1 MNNNN
6 NTDIERALGT
16 TEPRV
21 NADEALARFQ
31 ARVHS
36 EGIAPVVPVARPRVT
51 SRWLQGLAAAAGV
64 VLVASALAL
73 SGVAGSILQIF
84 EPKSVVAVPVTQG
97 DLSAL
102 NTACAGLNLQE
113 CMGAYGTFVW
123 TTPPQPK
130 EAESRGAASAAAGFA
145 VLTPATIPAGVT
157 GDPRYGVVN
166 RSSATF
172 TFSADATR
180 QSAARQNR
188 TAPPLPTNID
198 GSKLFITGGP
208 AVVQIWGAPT
218 PPSGPATP
226 TSPGGTV
233 DLGGVP
239 TLVVGQAKS
248 PTVSSDGITV
258 DELRSY
264 LLSQPGISPQLAAAI
279 RAIGDPSSTLPV
291 PVPAELAVSHPVTVQ
306 GVQGLFVGDNTGIV
320 GAVIWQKDGMMFE
333 VLGSFTESQALAIA
347 NSMR

>member
-1 MNNNN
+1 MN

-16 TEPRV
+16 TEPQV
-21 NADEALARFQ
+21 NADDALARFQ
-31 ARVHS
+31 ARVQS
-36 EGIAPVVPVARPRVT
+36 EGIAPVVPIARPRLT
-51 SRWLQGLAAAAGV
+51 SRWMQGLAAAAGV
-64 VLVASALAL
+64 VIVASALAV

-84 EPKSVVAVPVTQG
+84 EPKSVVAVPITQG
-97 DLSAL
+97 DLTAL

-123 TTPPQPK
+123 TTQPQPK
-130 EAESRGAASAAAGFA
+130 EVQSRSLASAAAGFA
-145 VLTPATIPAGVT
+145 VLAPATLPASVT

-188 TAPPLPTNID
+188 TAPPLPANID

-208 AVVQIWGAPT
+208 AVIQIWGAPAGT
-218 PPSGPATP
+218 PGASGAYP
-226 TSPGGTV
+226 
-233 DLGGVP
+233 DVP
-239 TLVVGQAKS
+239 TLVIGQAKA
-248 PTVSSDGITV
+248 PTVSSDGVTV
-258 DELRSY
+258 DELRAY

-291 PVPAELAVSHPVTVQ
+291 PVPAELAISHPVTVQ
-306 GVQGLFVGDNTGIV
+306 GVQGLYVGDNTGIAS
-320 GAVIWQKDGMMFE
+320 AVIWQKDGMMFE
-333 VLGSFTESQALAIA
+333 VIGSFTESQALAIA
-347 NSMR
+347 NSMH

>member
-1 MNNNN
+1 MN

-16 TEPRV
+16 TEPQV
-21 NADEALARFQ
+21 NADDALARFQ
-31 ARVHS
+31 ARVQS
-36 EGIAPVVPVARPRVT
+36 EGIAPVVPIARPRLT
-51 SRWLQGLAAAAGV
+51 SRWMQGLAAAAGV
-64 VLVASALAL
+64 VIVASALAV

-84 EPKSVVAVPVTQG
+84 EPKSVVAVPITQG
-97 DLSAL
+97 DLTAL

-123 TTPPQPK
+123 TTQPQPK
-130 EAESRGAASAAAGFA
+130 EVQSRSLASAAAGFA
-145 VLTPATIPAGVT
+145 VLAPATLPASVT

-188 TAPPLPTNID
+188 TAPPLPANID

-208 AVVQIWGAPT
+208 AVIQIWGAPAGT
-218 PPSGPATP
+218 PGASGAYP
-226 TSPGGTV
+226 
-233 DLGGVP
+233 DVP
-239 TLVVGQAKS
+239 TLVIGQAKA
-248 PTVSSDGITV
+248 PTVSSDGVTV
-258 DELRSY
+258 DELRAY

-291 PVPAELAVSHPVTVQ
+291 PVPAELAISHPVTVQ
-306 GVQGLFVGDNTGIV
+306 GVQGLYVGDNTGIAS
-320 GAVIWQKDGMMFE
+320 AVIWQKDGMMFE
-333 VLGSFTESQALAIA
+333 VIGSFTESQALAIA

>member
-1 MNNNN
+1 MN

-16 TEPRV
+16 TEPQV
-21 NADEALARFQ
+21 NADDALARFQ
-31 ARVHS
+31 ARVQS
-36 EGIAPVVPVARPRVT
+36 EGIAPVVPVARPRLT
-51 SRWLQGLAAAAGV
+51 SRWMQGLAAAAGV
-64 VLVASALAL
+64 VIVASALAV

-84 EPKSVVAVPVTQG
+84 EPKSVVAVPITQG
-97 DLSAL
+97 DLTAL

-130 EAESRGAASAAAGFA
+130 EVQSRSLASAAAGFA
-145 VLTPATIPAGVT
+145 VLAPTTLPASVT

-188 TAPPLPTNID
+188 TAPPLPANID

-208 AVVQIWGAPT
+208 AAIQIWGAPAGT
-218 PPSGPATP
+218 PGASGAYP
-226 TSPGGTV
+226 
-233 DLGGVP
+233 DVP
-239 TLVVGQAKS
+239 TLVIGQAKA
-248 PTVSSDGITV
+248 PTVSSDGVTV
-258 DELRSY
+258 DELRGY

-291 PVPAELAVSHPVTVQ
+291 PVPAELAISHPVTVQ
-306 GVQGLFVGDNTGIV
+306 GVQGLYVGDNTGIAS
-320 GAVIWQKDGMMFE
+320 AVIWQKDGMMFE
-333 VLGSFTESQALAIA
+333 VIGSFTESQALAIA

>member
-1 MNNNN
+1 MND
-6 NTDIERALGT
+6 TEIERTLGT
-16 TEPRV
+16 AEPRV
-21 NADEALARFQ
+21 NTDEALARFQ
-31 ARVHS
+31 ARVQT
-36 EGIAPVVPVARPRVT
+36 EGIAPVASVARRPAT

-64 VLVASALAL
+64 VIVASALTL
-73 SGVAGSILQIF
+73 SGVAESVLKIF
-84 EPKSVVAVPVTQG
+84 EPKSVVAVPITQS
-97 DLSAL
+97 DLNYL
-102 NTACAGLNLQE
+102 GQACAGLNLQE
-113 CMGAYGTFVW
+113 CMGAYGTFEW

-130 EAESRGAASAAAGFA
+130 EVSSRSLASAQAGFTA
-145 VLTPATIPAGVT
+145 LAPSSLPSSVT
-157 GDPRYGVVN
+157 GDPRIGVIN
-166 RSSATF
+166 RSTATF
-172 TFSADATR
+172 TFSADSTR

-188 TAPPLPTNID
+188 TPPPMPANID
-198 GSKLFITGGP
+198 GSKLFVTGGP
-208 AVVQIWGAPT
+208 AVVQIWGAPAGT
-218 PPSGPATP
+218 PSASGP
-226 TSPGGTV
+226 
-233 DLGGVP
+233 DIP
-239 TLVVGQAKS
+239 TLVVGQAKA